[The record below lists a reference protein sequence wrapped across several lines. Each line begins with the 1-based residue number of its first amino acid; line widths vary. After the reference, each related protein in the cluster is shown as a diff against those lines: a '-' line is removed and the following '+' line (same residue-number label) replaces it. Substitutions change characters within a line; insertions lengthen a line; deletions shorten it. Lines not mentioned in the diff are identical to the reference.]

1 MESSRIR
8 IDSINLSSILSN
20 DEFKSIPIKKFH
32 KGNLAYDNK
41 SLVLYVFKSGK
52 AKAIIYG
59 NDEEFILYY
68 LIKDNIIIPEESCV
82 IEFLEESEVYL
93 IDAEKFSHFFRNE
106 KFSTAVIASLKQ
118 RAVMERRIIKNLVF
132 KSCKNKLASFLLEVA
147 AAQNGNNIENNS
159 SITLKL
165 SVKELSAFIGSKRQT
180 TSTIFNEFLK
190 KNILEKKNSTCYII
204 KNLPK
209 LKEWTIVSSE
219 NRE

>member
-8 IDSINLSSILSN
+8 VDAVNLSTILSN
-20 DEFKSIPIKKFH
+20 DEFKSIPIKKFS
-32 KGNLAYDNK
+32 KGNIAYDNK
-41 SLVLYVFKSGK
+41 SLTLYVFKSGK
-52 AKAIIYG
+52 AKAIIYE

-106 KFSTAVIASLKQ
+106 KFSTAVISSLKQ

-147 AAQNGNNIENNS
+147 SAQNNNIVANNT
-159 SITLKL
+159 IILFNL
-165 SVKELSAFIGSKRQT
+165 SVHELSLFIGSKRQT
-180 TSTIFNEFLK
+180 VSTVFNELLK
-190 KNILEKKNSTCYII
+190 KRILTKKDQSHYAITD
-204 KNLPK
+204 LEK
-209 LKEWTIVSSE
+209 LKEWTIT
-219 NRE
+219 N

>member
-8 IDSINLSSILSN
+8 VDAVNLSSILSN
-20 DEFKSIPIKKFH
+20 EEFKSIPIKKFS
-32 KGNLAYDNK
+32 KGNIAYDNK
-41 SLVLYVFKSGK
+41 SLTLYVFKSGK
-52 AKAIIYG
+52 AKAIIYE

-106 KFSTAVIASLKQ
+106 KFSTAVISSLKQ

-147 AAQNGNNIENNS
+147 SAQNNNVVENNT
-159 SITLKL
+159 IILFNL
-165 SVKELSAFIGSKRQT
+165 SVHELSLFIGSKRQT
-180 TSTIFNEFLK
+180 VSTVFNELLK
-190 KNILEKKNSTCYII
+190 KKILMKKDQSHYAIND
-204 KNLPK
+204 LEK
-209 LKEWTIVSSE
+209 LKEWTIT
-219 NRE
+219 N

>member
-8 IDSINLSSILSN
+8 VDAVNLSAILSD
-20 DEFKSIPIKKFH
+20 DEFKSIPIKKFS
-32 KGNLAYDNK
+32 KGNIAYDNK
-41 SLVLYVFKSGK
+41 SLTLYVFKSGK
-52 AKAIIYG
+52 AKAIIYE

-106 KFSTAVIASLKQ
+106 KFSTAVISSLKQ

-147 AAQNGNNIENNS
+147 SAQNNNIVENNT
-159 SITLKL
+159 IILFNL
-165 SVKELSAFIGSKRQT
+165 SVHELSLFIGSKRQT
-180 TSTIFNEFLK
+180 VSTVFNELLK
-190 KNILEKKNSTCYII
+190 KKILMKKDQSHYAIAD
-204 KNLPK
+204 LEK
-209 LKEWTIVSSE
+209 LKEWTIT
-219 NRE
+219 N

>member
-8 IDSINLSSILSN
+8 IDSIDLSSILSK
-20 DEFKSIPIKKFH
+20 DEFKSIPIKKFL

-41 SLVLYVFKSGK
+41 ALVLYVFKSGK
-52 AKAIIYG
+52 AKAIIYE

-82 IEFLEESEVYL
+82 IEFLEDSEVYL

-106 KFSTAVIASLKQ
+106 KFSTAVISSLKQ

-147 AAQNGNNIENNS
+147 VAQNNNLEDHS
-159 SITLKL
+159 LITLNL
-165 SVKELSAFIGSKRQT
+165 SVKELSTFIGSKRQT
-180 TSTIFNEFLK
+180 VSTVFNELLKKKILGKKDSTRYVISNLAKLREWTSTN
-190 KNILEKKNSTCYII
+190 
-204 KNLPK
+204 
-209 LKEWTIVSSE
+209 
-219 NRE
+219 

>member
-8 IDSINLSSILSN
+8 VDAVNLSSILSN
-20 DEFKSIPIKKFH
+20 DEFKSIPIKKFL
-32 KGNLAYDNK
+32 KGNIAYDNK
-41 SLVLYVFKSGK
+41 SLTLYVFKSGK
-52 AKAIIYG
+52 AKAIIYE

-106 KFSTAVIASLKQ
+106 KFSTAVISSLKQ

-147 AAQNGNNIENNS
+147 SAQNNNIVENNT
-159 SITLKL
+159 IILFNL
-165 SVKELSAFIGSKRQT
+165 SVHELSLFIGSKRQT
-180 TSTIFNEFLK
+180 VSTVFNELLK
-190 KNILEKKNSTCYII
+190 KKILTKKDQSHYAITDLEKI
-204 KNLPK
+204 
-209 LKEWTIVSSE
+209 KEWTITG
-219 NRE
+219 